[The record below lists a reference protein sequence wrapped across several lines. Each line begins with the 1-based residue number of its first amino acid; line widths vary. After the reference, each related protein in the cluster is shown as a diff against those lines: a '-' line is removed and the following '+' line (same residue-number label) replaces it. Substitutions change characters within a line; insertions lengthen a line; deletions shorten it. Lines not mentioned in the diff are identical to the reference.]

1 MNPEESP
8 SEIIVPVPESR
19 CLSAAVQREIVR
31 LDRRCVV
38 RLEAMQ
44 QFHTW
49 LDGKRRGRHACRV
62 IGDSRTGKTIACDVY
77 RLSAPPL
84 RLHGEIPVVPVI
96 YWHAPTEASLREL
109 FDGLLAYL
117 DYRVTTGTLAE
128 IRERVY
134 RLLKLCQ
141 VELILI
147 DEAHRLSQKTLS
159 EVRDLFE
166 RLQISVV
173 LIGTDRLDAVLRRD
187 EQVLRR
193 FMACHRFHRMNAAE
207 LEETTAIWEP
217 YVLRLP
223 ESSNLTS
230 DPMQRLLATA
240 TQGYLGLLDEVL
252 RNAAIRALQAEQGW
266 IDLTLLQQAAA
277 EFQA

>member
-1 MNPEESP
+1 VN
-8 SEIIVPVPESR
+8 SEAPIPDLIVPAAPGR
-19 CLSAAVQREIVR
+19 GLSEAVQREIDR
-31 LDRRCVV
+31 LDRPCVV
-38 RLEAMQ
+38 RLGAMQ

-49 LDGKRRGRHACRV
+49 LDGKRRGGHACRV

-77 RLSAPPL
+77 RLNTPPV
-84 RLHGEIPVVPVI
+84 RSPGQVPIVPVM
-96 YWHAPTEASLREL
+96 YWHAPTDASLREL
-109 FDGLLAYL
+109 FIGLLEYL
-117 DYRVTTGTLAE
+117 DYRVTKGTLAE

-134 RLLKLCQ
+134 RLLKQCQ

-147 DEAHRLSQKTLS
+147 DEAHRLRQKTLS
-159 EVRDLFE
+159 EVRDLL

-193 FMACHRFHRMNAAE
+193 FMACHRFHRMNAGE
-207 LEETTAIWEP
+207 LEETTAIWET

-230 DPMQRLLATA
+230 DSMQRLLATA
-240 TQGYLGLLDEVL
+240 TQGYLGLLDEIL
-252 RNAAIRALQAEQGW
+252 RNAATRALQAERSR
-266 IDLTLLQQAAA
+266 IDLAILQQAAA